1 MQIENYTSRDMFHF
15 LHNLYIKRNADIDVV
30 FNMVKKLDQ
39 FLDDHELTNQ
49 EWNQANILELRQDC
63 YVIQLRAYINAVD
76 SIEFYSKQDSLLVDV
91 LTLVKKYDIE
101 HALPTQQLIVNQA
114 ELEPQMQNNI
124 DDIDDIDEANSNGTE
139 PAEGNLSTDSNNDN
153 INPNSDEQNGIDLSK
168 EADKTKYDKAAAIQE
183 NGKAEN
189 EKVADEKFSI
199 DRERI
204 RKRKALVKNKFKR
217 AKRKF
222 GFSIWNQP

>member
-1 MQIENYTSRDMFHF
+1 MDS
-15 LHNLYIKRNADIDVV
+15 
-30 FNMVKKLDQ
+30 VK
-39 FLDDHELTNQ
+39 DDK
-49 EWNQANILELRQDC
+49 
-63 YVIQLRAYINAVD
+63 
-76 SIEFYSKQDSLLVDV
+76 S
-91 LTLVKKYDIE
+91 
-101 HALPTQQLIVNQA
+101 
-114 ELEPQMQNNI
+114 
-124 DDIDDIDEANSNGTE
+124 
-139 PAEGNLSTDSNNDN
+139 
-153 INPNSDEQNGIDLSK
+153 
-168 EADKTKYDKAAAIQE
+168 AAIQE